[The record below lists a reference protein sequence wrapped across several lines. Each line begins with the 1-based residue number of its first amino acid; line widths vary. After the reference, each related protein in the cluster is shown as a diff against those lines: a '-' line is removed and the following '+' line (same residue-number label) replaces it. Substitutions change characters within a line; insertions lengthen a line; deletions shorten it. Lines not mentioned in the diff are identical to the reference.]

1 MLNGVEAGKGP
12 WRGSFTEEERLKPD
26 VGLKEKKGGEEVTI
40 MSTGNSGDFS
50 LGPGM
55 V

>member
-1 MLNGVEAGKGP
+1 MNDVEARKGP
-12 WRGSFTEEERLKPD
+12 WQGSFTGEERLKPD
-26 VGLKEKKGGEEVTI
+26 VGLKEKKGGEDVTI
-40 MSTGNSGDFS
+40 RSTDNSGAFS